1 MITREQKRMAL
12 ETARLDY
19 DDGDQ
24 WGWAMGHFFA
34 VADTLHHMDA
44 NIPYRWHYGHGAA
57 CRGALETL
65 AEERANGVAP
75 EDSGAPWPDTEYLRF
90 MDAGELGAAVLT
102 YAGSVLDRYCGRLV
116 RAGKDY

>member
-57 CRGALETL
+57 CRGAPGAHMRQRST
-65 AEERANGVAP
+65 AWSRAWG
-75 EDSGAPWPDTEYLRF
+75 
-90 MDAGELGAAVLT
+90 
-102 YAGSVLDRYCGRLV
+102 
-116 RAGKDY
+116 